1 MLGQGTSPAAGPSC
15 AGGIP
20 TWAGGGSPPGPACA
34 HPGDRACLPSW
45 GGFPCLPQQGLSQRP
60 CLEQAGARVEGIP
73 ALPGRRR
80 AGDRRSRGGTAAES
94 SPWPLRSA
102 QGEKS
107 TLQTRIPPTLQY
119 QTPLNPLQGPSKGS
133 TAKSWDFPSL
143 CLPPAPRL
151 LQRLALSPGRLGTS
165 WHIPCQPYPTLLG
178 TDGLLSLCL
187 SPVAGCNK
195 PLAPTPGFATAT
207 ALPVWPHAGNSKDA
221 MWAWG
226 QSPKQPV
233 KEPRVRRA
241 DSHGPWGCNG
251 WCVPWTDPAAGLVG
265 KSLVPTLGKEWC
277 QTQPSHFHPSY
288 SSIPR
293 PDFISQP
300 SRQLPCPC
308 SQRAGRWGEAGKL
321 SACRMGLLPP
331 TLPGHW
337 ALCLR
342 SFRRAE
348 GLERSRDAYP

>member
-34 HPGDRACLPSW
+34 HPRDRACLPSW

-80 AGDRRSRGGTAAES
+80 AGDRRSRGGIAAES

-102 QGEKS
+102 QGEEN

-165 WHIPCQPYPTLLG
+165 WPIPCQPYPTLLG
-178 TDGLLSLCL
+178 TDRLPSLCP

-207 ALPVWPHAGNSKDA
+207 ALQVWPHAGNSKDA
-221 MWAWG
+221 TWAWG

-233 KEPRVRRA
+233 KEPRVRCA

-251 WCVPWTDPAAGLVG
+251 WCVPQTDPAAGLVG
-265 KSLVPTLGKEWC
+265 KSLVPTHGEGVVSDPAVPFPSVLQQHPTTRLYFTTQPAAALPLLPASREMGGSWKACLLAGWGSCLPHC
-277 QTQPSHFHPSY
+277 QTLGSVS
-288 SSIPR
+288 
-293 PDFISQP
+293 
-300 SRQLPCPC
+300 
-308 SQRAGRWGEAGKL
+308 
-321 SACRMGLLPP
+321 
-331 TLPGHW
+331 
-337 ALCLR
+337 
-342 SFRRAE
+342 
-348 GLERSRDAYP
+348 